1 MTQTLGGQHLA
12 GPAETCEHAGQP
24 SSPLP
29 LSSTF
34 LCSFNPSLAL
44 PASTLTR
51 NIHIRPLQEPH
62 SGARDL
68 PRCHGQPLSSRGEPL
83 AGGWALEWFLGAG
96 LPANSSPH
104 SLQVGV
110 PALGFSPMNRTP
122 ILLHDHDERLHEAV
136 FLRGVDIYT
145 RLLPALASVPVL
157 PSES

>member
-29 LSSTF
+29 LF
-34 LCSFNPSLAL
+34 YLPLLLQSFPC
-44 PASTLTR
+44 PPCFTLTR
-51 NIHIRPLQEPH
+51 NTHIRPLQEPH

-96 LPANSSPH
+96 LPPNSSPH

-136 FLRGVDIYT
+136 FLRGIDIYT

>member
-1 MTQTLGGQHLA
+1 MTQTLGGQRLA

-29 LSSTF
+29 LF
-34 LCSFNPSLAL
+34 HLPLLLQSFPC
-44 PASTLTR
+44 PPCFTLTR
-51 NIHIRPLQEPH
+51 NTHIHPLQEPH

-96 LPANSSPH
+96 LPPNSSPH

-122 ILLHDHDERLHEAV
+122 ILLHDHDERLHESV
-136 FLRGVDIYT
+136 FLRGIDIYT

>member
-12 GPAETCEHAGQP
+12 GPAKTCEHVGQP

-34 LCSFNPSLAL
+34 LCSFNPFLAL
-44 PASTLTR
+44 PASTFNQ
-51 NIHIRPLQEPH
+51 NIHIHPLQEPH
-62 SGARDL
+62 SGARNL
-68 PRCHGQPLSSRGEPL
+68 PRCHGQSLSSCGESL
-83 AGGWALEWFLGAG
+83 TKGWAVDWFLGAG
-96 LPANSSPH
+96 LPADSSPR

-122 ILLHDHDERLHEAV
+122 ILLHDHDERLHEGV